1 MLRNTLILATLAA
14 ILALPFL
21 FRRSEGV
28 REWRPGDP
36 VLVVVTPMNEA
47 IRHEYAL
54 AFSKWHAAR
63 YGTPVR
69 IDWRDIGG
77 SSEISR
83 YLRGEFV
90 SAFKAWCA
98 AHSVPWRPDAAS
110 VILSPSFD
118 PASPPPGLAPADPDW
133 QAQCRLYTAFRSI
146 DDPDAFSSRLDLYFG
161 GGAFDGDALSR
172 AGILVPPW
180 PSPAD
185 VPADILSSYPDALSG
200 ETWRAPT
207 YFGTTLSTFG
217 ICCNLPRMAA
227 QSIPAPPAHWADLAD
242 PAWAGTLGLADPTK
256 SGSIAKIFETILQV
270 SCRTAVHAAGYDDT
284 AIDAY
289 ERDIAAAAL
298 PLGVMPPTVP
308 QAYQDALEAGW
319 ADGIRLIQLI
329 GANARYFTDSASKV
343 PLDVGTGNAA
353 AGLCIDFYGRFEADV
368 ANAAAPSNAPIMT
381 YLTPFAESG
390 VSCDPV
396 SLLRGAPHRQTALRF
411 IEFILSPEGQK
422 IWCYR
427 PGTPGGP
434 EKYAL
439 HRFPIRRDFY
449 PSSDPAL
456 NALALSHRPFTADD
470 LFRPDLDAY
479 ALAASYVYRPRWTAG
494 HFSMLRDLI
503 RAMCMDSDAELKS
516 AWRAI
521 LQNGGPAANHSAL
534 AALQTL
540 PADPEPLT
548 WASAQTILKRHD
560 RLDLLRLWTL
570 HFRHQY
576 RLAQS
581 LATASPAP

>member
-1 MLRNTLILATLAA
+1 MLRNTLILAVLAA

-28 REWRPGDP
+28 REWRAGDP

-47 IRHEYAL
+47 IRHEYAI
-54 AFSKWHAAR
+54 AFSKWHAERFGA
-63 YGTPVR
+63 PVK
-69 IDWRDIGG
+69 IDWRNIGG

-98 AHSVPWRPDAAS
+98 ANGVPWRPDAAS
-110 VILSPSFD
+110 IILSNTFD
-118 PASPPPGLAPADPDW
+118 PASPPPGVSDGDW
-133 QAQCRLYTAFRSI
+133 QQQCRLFTAFRTI
-146 DDPDAFSSRLDLYFG
+146 DDPAAFTSRLDLYFG
-161 GGAFDGDALSR
+161 GGAYDGDALSR
-172 AGILVPPW
+172 IGIIVPPW
-180 PSPAD
+180 PSPAEI
-185 VPADILSSYPDALSG
+185 PASIVSAFPESLSG

-227 QSIPAPPAHWADLAD
+227 QSIAAPPAHWADLAD

-270 SCRTAVHAAGYDDT
+270 ACRTAVRAAGYDDT

-298 PLGVMPPTVP
+298 PLGVMPPSVP
-308 QAYQDALEAGW
+308 QAYQDAVEAGW
-319 ADGIRLIQLI
+319 ADGIRLIQLL

-343 PLDVGTGNAA
+343 PLDVGSGNAA

-368 ANAAAPSNAPIMT
+368 ANASAPSNAPVMM

-390 VSCDPV
+390 VSADPV
-396 SLLRGAPHRQTALRF
+396 SLLRGAPHRETALRF

-449 PSSDPAL
+449 PSDDPAL
-456 NALALSHRPFTADD
+456 NAAALAHRPYTADD

-503 RAMCMDSDAELKS
+503 RAMCMDADAELKA

-521 LQNGGPAANHSAL
+521 LQNGGPSANPEAL
-534 AALQTL
+534 AVLQTL
-540 PADPEPLT
+540 PSAPEPLT
-548 WASAQTILKRHD
+548 WASAQTILKRND
-560 RLDLLRLWTL
+560 RIDLLRLWTL

-576 RLAQS
+576 HLAHT
-581 LATASPAP
+581 LATTPAP